1 MIDFWEVKVFMTL
14 LETKKKFLK
23 LTKCPWVRNDFIPNE
38 QRFIFLLETENAPL
52 CCKKRTTFWES
63 LLKHISIPSIRSI
76 SGNMTQVSG
85 DLTVNRCE
93 HHTQPLFFICDWKH
107 DEINPVRKVTRFK
120 NVPMSAE
127 WTVNYSRSFIVNI
140 TSRQL
145 ERENQSNTCHGTTLH
160 PTFKTQ
166 CATNSCYGNNKHLMF
181 LKWRPELKKKKKL

>member
-1 MIDFWEVKVFMTL
+1 
-14 LETKKKFLK
+14 
-23 LTKCPWVRNDFIPNE
+23 
-38 QRFIFLLETENAPL
+38 
-52 CCKKRTTFWES
+52 
-63 LLKHISIPSIRSI
+63 
-76 SGNMTQVSG
+76 MTQVSG

-93 HHTQPLFFICDWKH
+93 HHAQPLFLICDWKH
-107 DEINPVRKVTRFK
+107 DEINPVRKVTHFK

-160 PTFKTQ
+160 PPFKTQ

-181 LKWRPELKKKKKL
+181 LKWRPELKKKKKIIISYLSYLYNEVCSSLKKVLSDERLGAKLRVTENRCVTGSWSSSDYRALF